1 MCGIINAMNNQDEA
15 VKVVVALDGFASW
28 PDMFCYHGAK
38 WSVCRLPVTEIGH
51 TDIERIEES
60 T

>member
-38 WSVCRLPVTEIGH
+38 WSVCRLPVI
-51 TDIERIEES
+51 
-60 T
+60 